1 MISLYIGGARSGKS
15 SLAEKEIGQLRQ
27 ATTYI
32 ATALNSASM
41 QARITLHR
49 HQRPSEWTTREVPV
63 ELSDT
68 LRDIDCANSCII
80 VDCLT
85 LWLTNQLMAKA
96 CLDSEIDRLCQTLS
110 RMESHVVLVSTE
122 VGRGLIPLD
131 DMSQEFVRASGE
143 MLQKIAT
150 IADSV
155 IFCQGALPL
164 ILKQPA
170 LKARGECSVVHD
182 GRELC

>member
-15 SLAEKEIGQLRQ
+15 SMAENEIDQLQ
-27 ATTYI
+27 LATTYI
-32 ATALNSASM
+32 ATARNSASM
-41 QARITLHR
+41 QARIALHQ
-49 HQRPSEWTTREVPV
+49 HQRPAEWTTREVPI

-96 CLDSEIDRLCQTLS
+96 CLDTEIDRLCHTLFGM
-110 RMESHVVLVSTE
+110 RSHVVLVSTE
-122 VGRGLIPLD
+122 VGHSLIPLD

-155 IFCQGALPL
+155 IFSQGALPL
-164 ILKQPA
+164 VLKQPA
-170 LKARGECSVVHD
+170 SKDGGVCSVAPND
-182 GRELC
+182 RKAC